1 MMKPAPI
8 NNSDQSIRPQLSN
21 CFQPVPLCLERT
33 YLNRA
38 MRIKSAHRTVLIS
51 LLLGLWCW
59 LGIIGLQRIA
69 QAEPVKYAE
78 TLKTEYQY
86 AAKVAC
92 SLLLPHQDGTL
103 ARGTYR
109 TIVNIHNPTDKKI
122 TIAAKV
128 ALAAQ
133 FGAEPGPFDVTPFKA
148 AVLQPDG
155 AVGVSCF
162 DIAGYFCPIN
172 GVCVDFAFLEGFLV
186 IKSPVPLDVVSVY
199 TARHTDGDVESI
211 DVMTVQPQKIPD
223 HVKLGSAEPAKPG
236 EGKRIDYPPKGS
248 PAYRDRKPKQMC
260 GGIAG
265 FSCPEG
271 MTCVDD
277 PGDDCDPEKQG
288 RDCAGMCVK

>member
-1 MMKPAPI
+1 MKPALDSNI
-8 NNSDQSIRPQLSN
+8 DQTIRPQLSN
-21 CFQPVPLCLERT
+21 CFQPLPLCLDRT
-33 YLNRA
+33 YLTKAMGMKNDHRA
-38 MRIKSAHRTVLIS
+38 VFIS

-59 LGIIGLQRIA
+59 LGIFGLDRIA
-69 QAEPVKYAE
+69 QAEPMKYAD
-78 TLKTEYQY
+78 TIKTEYQY

-109 TIVNIHNPTDKKI
+109 TLVNIHNPTNKKI

-133 FGAEPGPFDVTPFKA
+133 FGAEPGPFDVTPFKS
-148 AVLQPDG
+148 AVLQADG

-186 IKSPVPLDVVSVY
+186 VKSPVPLDVVSVY

-211 DVMTVQPQKIPD
+211 DVMTVQPRKIHD
-223 HVKLGSAEPAKPG
+223 MVKIGSTESSKPG
-236 EGKRIDYPPKGS
+236 EGKRVDYPPKGS
-248 PAYRDRKPKQMC
+248 SAYDHTPRKQC

-265 FSCPEG
+265 FPCPDG
-271 MTCVDD
+271 MTCVDN
-277 PGDDCDPEKQG
+277 PADDCDPKKG
-288 RDCAGMCVK
+288 GADCPGMCTK